1 MIMAVTTGQRVRKS
15 KEPFGIQG
23 EVRGKGG
30 EKVTGPQVRERG
42 LDAAGEVAAL
52 CSDLIRIRTVNRGE
66 GDADPERPA
75 AEMVA
80 ALLDE
85 AGAEPVIVESAP
97 GRSSVLARIAGT
109 DPSHPAFLVHG
120 HLDVVPADPAEWT
133 VPPFSGEIR
142 DGYVWGRG
150 AVDMK
155 GTLAMTLA
163 VVRQRLRE
171 GRRTRGDLI
180 LAFLADEECTGDFG
194 SRYVAREHRDLFT
207 GCTEA
212 ISESG
217 GFSVTAG
224 TGLTGTGLTGTGG
237 NSGNGAGRRIY
248 PIATGE
254 RGTMW
259 MKLTARGTAGHG
271 SKPAP
276 DNAVAELAHAISR
289 LAAHAWPVRITPG
302 VRALLDGLAGALG
315 TTIDHDRLDEEARR
329 LGAPGLLF
337 ESTVRNSA
345 NPTRLDAGYKVNVV
359 PGTAHA
365 QVDGRYLPGTGEEF
379 LATVDRLLGPKVTRE
394 FINYEEAPAADPA
407 GPTFAALAGAL
418 LAEDPAG
425 RPVPYVMAGGT
436 DAKSFNRIGIT
447 SFGFA
452 PLLLGP
458 ELDYFGMFHGVDER
472 VPVEGLRFGT
482 RVLDRFLDTR

>member
-1 MIMAVTTGQRVRKS
+1 MTEPRVRD
-15 KEPFGIQG
+15 QG
-23 EVRGKGG
+23 LG
-30 EKVTGPQVRERG
+30 
-42 LDAAGEVAAL
+42 AAGEVAAL
-52 CSDLIRIRTVNRGE
+52 CADLIRIRTVNRGE

-75 AEMVA
+75 AEHVA
-80 ALLDE
+80 ALLDD
-85 AGAEPVIVESAP
+85 AGADPVIVESAP

-133 VPPFSGEIR
+133 VHPFSGEVR
-142 DGYVWGRG
+142 DGCVWGRG

-155 GTLAMTLA
+155 GSLAMTLA

-171 GRRTRGDLI
+171 GRRTRGDLV

-194 SRYVAREHRDLFT
+194 SRYVAREHRDYFT

-217 GFSVTAG
+217 GFSVPAG
-224 TGLTGTGLTGTGG
+224 GE
-237 NSGNGAGRRIY
+237 RRIY

-276 DNAVAELAHAISR
+276 DNAVAEMAHAVSR
-289 LAAHAWPVRITPG
+289 LAAYEWPVRITPG

-315 TTIDHDRLDEEARR
+315 TALDHDRLDEEARR
-329 LGAPGLLF
+329 LGAPGRLF
-337 ESTVRNSA
+337 ESTIRNSA

-379 LATVDRLLGPKVTRE
+379 LATIDRLLGPKVTRE
-394 FINYEEAPAADPA
+394 FINYEQAPAADPA

-418 LAEDPAG
+418 LAEDPAAY
-425 RPVPYVMAGGT
+425 PVPYVMGGGT

-447 SFGFA
+447 SYGFA
-452 PLLLGP
+452 PLMLGP
-458 ELDYFGMFHGVDER
+458 ELDYLGMFHGVDER
-472 VPVEGLRFGT
+472 VPIEGLRFGT
-482 RVLDRFLDTR
+482 RVLDHFLDTR

>member
-1 MIMAVTTGQRVRKS
+1 MSRPEMSVPPTAVD
-15 KEPFGIQG
+15 
-23 EVRGKGG
+23 EVT
-30 EKVTGPQVRERG
+30 E
-42 LDAAGEVAAL
+42 LCAAL
-52 CSDLIRIRTVNRGE
+52 IRHDTTNEGEGEARGE
-66 GDADPERPA
+66 RAA
-75 AEMVA
+75 AEYVA
-80 ALLDE
+80 TLLDE
-85 AGAEPVIVESAP
+85 VGAEAAVVESAP
-97 GRSSVLARIAGT
+97 GRASTLARIPGT

-120 HLDVVPADPAEWT
+120 HLDVVPADPGEWSMH
-133 VPPFSGEIR
+133 PFSGEVR
-142 DGYVWGRG
+142 DGCVWGRG

-163 VVRQRLRE
+163 TVRQRLRE
-171 GRRTRGDLI
+171 GRRTRGDLV
-180 LAFLADEECTGDFG
+180 LAFLADEECTGDYG
-194 SRYVAREHRDLFT
+194 SRYVAREHRGLFT
-207 GCTEA
+207 GCAEA

-217 GFSVTAG
+217 GFSVDAG
-224 TGLTGTGLTGTGG
+224 
-237 NSGNGAGRRIY
+237 GARIY

-259 MKLTARGTAGHG
+259 MRLTARGTAGHG

-276 DNAVAELAHAISR
+276 DNAVAELAHAVSR
-289 LAAHAWPVRITPG
+289 LAAHEWPVRLTSG
-302 VRALLDGLAGALG
+302 VLALLEGLADALG

-329 LGAPGLLF
+329 LGGVGRLF
-337 ESTVRNSA
+337 EGTIRNSA
-345 NPTRLDAGYKVNVV
+345 NPTRLDAGYKVNVI
-359 PGTAHA
+359 PGTATA

-407 GPTFAALAGAL
+407 GATFAALAGAL
-418 LAEDPAG
+418 RAEDPAA

-458 ELDYFGMFHGVDER
+458 DLDYLGMFHGVDER

>member
-1 MIMAVTTGQRVRKS
+1 MTRARTREPERTGTT
-15 KEPFGIQG
+15 
-23 EVRGKGG
+23 
-30 EKVTGPQVRERG
+30 
-42 LDAAGEVAAL
+42 AGDEVARL
-52 CSDLIRIRTVNRGE
+52 CSDLIRFATVNRGE

-75 AEMVA
+75 AEHVA

-85 AGAEPVIVESAP
+85 VGADPVVVESAP
-97 GRSSVLARIAGT
+97 GRASVLARIAGT
-109 DPSHPAFLVHG
+109 DPSAPAFLMHG
-120 HLDVVPADPAEWT
+120 HLDVVPADPAEWS
-133 VPPFSGEIR
+133 VHPFSGEIGE
-142 DGYVWGRG
+142 DGCVWGRG

-171 GRRTRGDLI
+171 GRRTRGDLV
-180 LAFLADEECTGDFG
+180 LAFLADEECTGEYG
-194 SRYVAREHRDLFT
+194 SRYVVREHRDFFT

-212 ISESG
+212 VSESG
-217 GFSVTAG
+217 GFSVAAG
-224 TGLTGTGLTGTGG
+224 GD
-237 NSGNGAGRRIY
+237 RRIY

-254 RGTMW
+254 RGTVW
-259 MKLTARGTAGHG
+259 MKLTARGKAGHG

-276 DNAVAELAHAISR
+276 DNAVAEIAHAVSR
-289 LAAHAWPVRITPG
+289 LASYRWPVRLTPG
-302 VRALLDGLAGALG
+302 VRALLDGLAEALG

-329 LGAPGLLF
+329 LGAPGRLF
-337 ESTVRNSA
+337 EATIRNSA
-345 NPTRLDAGYKVNVV
+345 NPTRLDAGYKINVV
-359 PGTAHA
+359 PGTAYA

-394 FINYEEAPAADPA
+394 FVNFEEAPAADPA
-407 GPTFAALAGAL
+407 GPTFAALADAL
-418 LAEDPAG
+418 RAEDPGAH
-425 RPVPYVMAGGT
+425 PVPYVMGGGT
-436 DAKSFNRIGIT
+436 DAKSFHRIGIS

-458 ELDYFGMFHGVDER
+458 DLDYFGMFHGVDER